1 VSPFDAKP
9 HGEERHTT
17 GAGARFNKLEKR
29 NNKITSWGEKK
40 MKYKMLCASTS
51 RKIVMMIFTR
61 NCH

>member
-29 NNKITSWGEKK
+29 NNKITSWGKK
-40 MKYKMLCASTS
+40 NE
-51 RKIVMMIFTR
+51 I
-61 NCH
+61 